1 VIEDFGLALDAID
14 LVSAPGPR
22 LFPDDVVEEAQVRIW
37 LAFAASWHKEFNP
50 FLKALI
56 LGRTRIREDLKLDT
70 AAHVL
75 ETRLDQL
82 ESRLEGREWVATHAF
97 TCQQVCT

>member
-22 LFPDDVVEEAQVRIW
+22 LFPDVVEEAKVRIW
-37 LAFAASWHKEFNP
+37 LAFAASWYKEFN
-50 FLKALI
+50 LLLQAVI

-82 ESRLEGREWVATHAF
+82 ESRLEGP
-97 TCQQVCT
+97 

>member
-1 VIEDFGLALDAID
+1 
-14 LVSAPGPR
+14 
-22 LFPDDVVEEAQVRIW
+22 VVEEAKVRIW
-37 LAFAASWHKEFNP
+37 LAFAASWHKGFNP
-50 FLKALI
+50 LLQAVI

-82 ESRLEGREWVATHAF
+82 ESRLEGREWVATNAF
-97 TCQQVCT
+97 TIADEALKIKIEMLLRMGVQVDS

>member
-22 LFPDDVVEEAQVRIW
+22 LFLDDVVEEAKVRIW

-50 FLKALI
+50 LLQAVI

-82 ESRLEGREWVATHAF
+82 ESRLEGP
-97 TCQQVCT
+97 